1 MLLPIKPICPKSKVR
16 RDGTGLIFIQY
27 CGADNKKVLLNT
39 EIAIPPKFWNRKFLR
54 IMPDLPAR
62 YGRGADL
69 GARLAA
75 MLRIVEDIISYAVNE
90 KMPDVGVFLKQT
102 FRPDFDPSGLFEA
115 AELAVK
121 ANPGINLDIYFQI
134 EHYIQCKTGKVSPAT
149 INVFKT
155 MKEHVLAYETYREA
169 PITFE
174 SFDYSFYEGFV
185 DFLTYEYIQPRRKI
199 PTKGLRLASIGKTVK
214 HLRLFLR
221 DRMRRKIIPPI
232 DLSDFKI
239 LDEDADAIYLTS
251 AEIMRI
257 YYLDLTDRPDL
268 APCRDLFVLGCL
280 TGLRFSDF
288 TSLKGSDIRKGM
300 LHKKQEKSDH
310 WVVVPLRK
318 QAEEIFTERFRG
330 GIPVFSNV
338 MFNRLIKEVAQ
349 LAGIVEPV
357 RFTHKKG
364 NKDIVTIRPKW
375 GWVTSHT
382 CRRSF
387 CTNEF
392 LAGTPVE
399 LIMRISGHKSLRD
412 FYRYI
417 RITPEEAGRKIR
429 EIWEKRGEIDKL
441 SLVNTKE

>member
-1 MLLPIKPICPKSKVR
+1 
-16 RDGTGLIFIQY
+16 
-27 CGADNKKVLLNT
+27 
-39 EIAIPPKFWNRKFLR
+39 
-54 IMPDLPAR
+54 
-62 YGRGADL
+62 
-69 GARLAA
+69 
-75 MLRIVEDIISYAVNE
+75 
-90 KMPDVGVFLKQT
+90 
-102 FRPDFDPSGLFEA
+102 
-115 AELAVK
+115 
-121 ANPGINLDIYFQI
+121 
-134 EHYIQCKTGKVSPAT
+134 
-149 INVFKT
+149 
-155 MKEHVLAYETYREA
+155 
-169 PITFE
+169 
-174 SFDYSFYEGFV
+174 
-185 DFLTYEYIQPRRKI
+185 
-199 PTKGLRLASIGKTVK
+199 
-214 HLRLFLR
+214 
-221 DRMRRKIIPPI
+221 MRRKIIPPF

-257 YYLDLTDRPDL
+257 YELDLTDRPDL

-318 QAEEIFTERFRG
+318 QAEEIFTERFRD

-392 LAGTPVE
+392 LASTPVE

-417 RITPEEAGRKIR
+417 RITPEEAGQKIK
-429 EIWEKRGEIDKL
+429 EIWEKRGEIAKK
-441 SLVNTKE
+441 SVISA

>member
-1 MLLPIKPICPKSKVR
+1 M
-16 RDGTGLIFIQY
+16 
-27 CGADNKKVLLNT
+27 
-39 EIAIPPKFWNRKFLR
+39 
-54 IMPDLPAR
+54 
-62 YGRGADL
+62 
-69 GARLAA
+69 
-75 MLRIVEDIISYAVNE
+75 VEDIISYAVKE
-90 KMPDVGVFLKQT
+90 KIPNVGAFLKQT

-115 AELAVK
+115 AELA
-121 ANPGINLDIYFQI
+121 ATTNPGINLDIYFQI

-155 MKEHVLAYETYREA
+155 MKEHVLAYETYRES
-169 PITFE
+169 PISFD

-239 LDEDADAIYLTS
+239 LDENADAIYLTS
-251 AEIMRI
+251 VEIMHI
-257 YYLDLTDRPDL
+257 YGLDLTDRPDL

-318 QAEEIFTERFRG
+318 QAEEIFLERFREG
-330 GIPVFSNV
+330 VPVFSNV
-338 MFNRLIKEVAQ
+338 MFNRLIKEVAK

-364 NKDIVTIRPKW
+364 NRDIATVRPKW

-429 EIWEKRGEIDKL
+429 EIWQQRGEIL
-441 SLVNTKE
+441 LAGSVQ